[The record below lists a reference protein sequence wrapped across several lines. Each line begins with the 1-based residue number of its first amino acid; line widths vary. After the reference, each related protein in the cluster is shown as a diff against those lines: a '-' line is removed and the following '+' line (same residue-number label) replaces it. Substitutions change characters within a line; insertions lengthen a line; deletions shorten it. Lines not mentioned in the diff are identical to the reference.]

1 MLARAILLHMLS
13 SPQRLTMPHKAP
25 YSWSG
30 TPAYPTSDPPKN
42 YLNPDLPYLKG
53 FPCGSAGKESACDA
67 EDLGLIPGWEDPLEK
82 GKATYSSVLA
92 WRISWTVYLWG
103 HKESDMMRRLSLS
116 PYLKFSSLPGKCCHF
131 I

>member
-1 MLARAILLHMLS
+1 MLS

-103 HKESDMMRRLSLS
+103 RKESDMMRRLSLS